1 MPSFAA
7 LPRRLLTGLVTL
19 SLVASFGA
27 TAAPAR
33 AADGGELFFSEYV
46 EGSSNNKALE
56 IYNPNDNAVD
66 LGGYGVT
73 VYFNGATATVGTRLT
88 LLLSGESIAGK
99 GVYILASSSADPAI
113 LAVADQT
120 TGSGLWNGDDAITLV
135 HNGTVIDV
143 IGQIGNDPGSQWGS
157 GDASTQDNTLRR
169 KATVLTGDPN
179 GSDAFDPSVQWD
191 GYPEDTFG
199 GLGSH
204 STTTG
209 GNQAVSIVCG
219 ASVQAL
225 EGASESTT
233 ITATDPDGIVTDI
246 SITSVTPDDA
256 GISITSVTPA
266 TENGGD
272 ASATLTVADTTAANS
287 YSVNLTATNADTPAQ
302 TASCTLSVGVNAV
315 QTIGEVQGQVTD
327 TTDATAQTSAF
338 DGDTVVVRG
347 VVTETTLARTS
358 SGGSSWSFYIQ
369 NSLATDDN
377 DPLTSDGIQIFNN
390 RFATIR
396 FSADPRG
403 PQYTPVVGDEI
414 VVSGKVDEY
423 FNMTELASPFIER
436 VLRHGVDLDTE
447 LASVEANPSHDLAE
461 AQRFWERHESMR
473 VSVPAGSLVTA
484 PRDVFASTAD
494 GEMWVIRGDD
504 PLAQRSDPY
513 ARRVFRDFHPLDDV
527 PGIVDNQNGERILLT
542 SHGLKAAAHDNMVL
556 IAPARTFDTVTNELI
571 GAVNFSFDKYGIEIV
586 DQPEL
591 ENGVDPALNAPPQPV
606 VAGEEYATSDYNVE
620 NLYDFRDDPNDGC
633 DFLGNDGCPGVH
645 PPFDYVP
652 LSQADYDQHL
662 SDLAAQIAG
671 PMHAPEILMIQE
683 AEDQDICSVVAGA
696 MSCGTADNADGQ
708 PDTLQDL
715 ALAVSAIG
723 GPTYLTAYDRDGA
736 DDRGIVS
743 AFMYRTDSVELLPV
757 SADDPVLGSSPT
769 VEYRSQALPYNTDVS
784 NPKALNAVLPDD
796 VSGDTDG
803 DNVYTRAPQ
812 VGHFRVWRDGIGQSV
827 FTDLYAISNHF
838 SSGPDGRVEQ
848 RTEQAAYNAAIVAAL
863 QGANPDERV
872 VSAGDFNVFPRPDDP
887 FPNDPSDQLAAL
899 YDAGL
904 HNLFDVLVDE
914 VPSSAYSYVFEGQ
927 AQTLDQQF
935 ATTSLFDEL
944 VQIRA
949 AHINADFAADYD
961 GDVARGASDHDPQV
975 ARWTTDVTFDR
986 IANLAL
992 YFGDSGA
999 IHTQDQALALSDW
1012 ILRLAALRDAG
1023 QERAFERQ
1031 LANFRQHVETLSPRQ
1046 IDPTAAAVLL
1056 AELDRLI
1063 GD

>member
-1 MPSFAA
+1 MPPFA
-7 LPRRLLTGLVTL
+7 LLSRRLLSGIVTL

-27 TAAPAR
+27 AATPVR
-33 AADGGELFFSEYV
+33 AADGAELFFSEYV
-46 EGSSNNKALE
+46 EGSSNNKAIE
-56 IYNPNDNAVD
+56 IYNPNENAVD
-66 LGGYGVT
+66 LGGYGMT
-73 VYFNGATATVGTRLT
+73 VYFNGATATTGTRLT
-88 LLLSGESIAGK
+88 LLLSGETIG
-99 GVYILASSSADPAI
+99 GHDVYIVASSSADAAI

-120 TGSGLWNGDDAITLV
+120 TGSGLWNGDDAIALT
-135 HNGTVIDV
+135 HNGTAIDV
-143 IGQIGNDPGSQWGS
+143 IGQIGFDPGDQWGT

-169 KATVLTGDPN
+169 KADVLSGDTN
-179 GSDAFDPSVQWD
+179 GADAFDPSVQWD
-191 GYPEDTFG
+191 GYPNNTFD

-204 STTTG
+204 QTSTG
-209 GNQAVSIVCG
+209 GNQPVSITCG

-225 EGASESTT
+225 AGVEESTT
-233 ITATDPDGIVTDI
+233 VTATDPDGIVTDI
-246 SITSVTPDDA
+246 SITSVTPTDP
-256 GISITSVTPA
+256 GTISVSAQTPA
-266 TENGGD
+266 TASGGQ
-272 ASATLTVADTTAANS
+272 ASATVTVGDATPAGS
-287 YSVNLTATNADTPAQ
+287 YTVNLTATNADAEPQ
-302 TASCTLSVGVNAV
+302 TASCALSVQVNEV
-315 QTIGEVQGQVTD
+315 KTIGEVQGQVTD
-327 TTDATAQTSAF
+327 TTDATAQTSPF

-347 VVTETTLARTS
+347 VVTQATLARTS
-358 SGGSSWSFYIQ
+358 AGGQSWSFYIQ

-377 DPLTSDGIQIFNN
+377 DPLTSDGIQIFNG
-390 RFATIR
+390 RFTTIR

-403 PQYTPVVGDEI
+403 PQYAPVVGDEI
-414 VVSGKVDEY
+414 VVSGRVDEY
-423 FNMTELASPFIER
+423 FNMTELASPFVER
-436 VLRHGVDLDTE
+436 VVRHGVDIDTE
-447 LASVEANPSHDLAE
+447 LASVEATPSHDLAE

-542 SHGLKAAAHDNMVL
+542 SHGLKAAAGDDRVL

-571 GAVNFSFDKYGIEIV
+571 GAVNFSFDKYGIEV
-586 DQPEL
+586 VAQPEL
-591 ENGVDPALNAPPQPV
+591 QAGVDPANNAPPQPT

-633 DFLGNDGCPGVH
+633 DFVGNDGCPGVK

-652 LSQADYDQHL
+652 LSQAAYDKHL

-671 PMHAPEILMIQE
+671 PMHAPDILMIQE
-683 AEDQDICSVVAGA
+683 AEDQDICSLVAGA
-696 MSCGTADNADGQ
+696 MSCGTADDADGQ

-715 ALAVSAIG
+715 ALAVTDAG
-723 GPTYLTAYDRDGA
+723 GPTYRTVYDRDGA

-757 SADDPVLGSSPT
+757 SAADPVLGSSPT
-769 VEYRSQALPYNTDVS
+769 VVYRSEALDYNTDVS

-803 DNVYTRAPQ
+803 DDVYTRAPQ
-812 VGHFRVWRDGIGQSV
+812 VGHFRVWRDGIGRSV

-863 QGANPDERV
+863 QEANPDERI

-887 FPNDPSDQLAAL
+887 FPNDPSDQLGPL
-899 YDAGL
+899 YEAGL
-904 HNLFDVLVDE
+904 HNLFDVLLAE

-935 ATTSLFDEL
+935 ATSSLLDEL
-944 VQIRA
+944 IQIRA
-949 AHINADFAADYD
+949 AHINADYAADYD
-961 GDVARGASDHDPQV
+961 DDVARGASDHDPQV
-975 ARWTTDVTFDR
+975 ARWTTDVTFNRLVD
-986 IANLAL
+986 LVD
-992 YFGDSGA
+992 YYVDSGA
-999 IHTQDQALALSDW
+999 IDASKASLLYDRLDKAAAFLAAGQTDAYRSQLQALGDQARDLAPRWVTSVAAASLEKEAD
-1012 ILRLAALRDAG
+1012 RLAG
-1023 QERAFERQ
+1023 M
-1031 LANFRQHVETLSPRQ
+1031 
-1046 IDPTAAAVLL
+1046 
-1056 AELDRLI
+1056 
-1063 GD
+1063 